1 MGWKT
6 FVHTYHYSGSANKGK
21 ASAYS
26 DYLMRDNECEAVYKD
41 NQVYTEKEQFKELRN
56 QSKKEWNSHLE
67 KEKNDNARLQT
78 RIIIP
83 IPNNMTKEAKQDLAN
98 NLSHTI
104 SHKKSNSYLD
114 DLKEKVKDNK
124 KEANKLNM
132 QIKRAK
138 GNPEKEVFN
147 KEKEVQKKLLNAET
161 KKLTKQIKDIEKDM
175 DKRNEKRDILH
186 EIVEHKG
193 DKNSKNPNE
202 QNRHFH
208 IVLSDRDKTTGQ
220 KDREFQDK
228 DFVKDIKKTYEQT
241 LEKYGYKVTKNEK
254 EYQRERVPY
263 NDYKAYKKEENN
275 LIKEYKDTKQEINKL
290 EKVVKVENIKKEQ
303 SKQEQPREQEQ
314 NKEQPREQNTSFA
327 ERIKAKQSQLNKS
340 IEEMKESS
348 KQDNKTETQ
357 SNDNQSLKD
366 KLSEVRKDTK
376 QDNSQAEERTT
387 KKRGNKRA
395 KTI

>member
-1 MGWKT
+1 MSWKT
-6 FVHTYHYSGSANKGK
+6 FAHAYHYSGSANKGK
-21 ASAYS
+21 ASAYG
-26 DYLMRDNECEAVYKD
+26 DYLMRDNECEAVYKN
-41 NQVYTEKEQFKELRN
+41 NQVYTEKEQFKELRS
-56 QSKKEWNSHLE
+56 QSKKEWSNHLE

-104 SHKKSNSYLD
+104 THKKSNSYLD

-124 KEANKLNM
+124 READKLNK

-147 KEKEVQKKLLNAET
+147 QEREAQKKLLQSENR
-161 KKLTKQIKDIEKDM
+161 KLTKQIKDIEKDI

-193 DKNSKNPNE
+193 DKKSKNPNE

-228 DFVKDIKKTYEQT
+228 DFLKDIKQTYQKT
-241 LEKYGYKVTKNEK
+241 LEKHGYQVK
-254 EYQRERVPY
+254 ENPKEFQRQRLSQ
-263 NDYKAYKKEENN
+263 NDYKEYKKEENKIVN
-275 LIKEYKDTKQEINKL
+275 EYHENRKEVNKL
-290 EKVVKVENIKKEQ
+290 EKVVKVENTRKEQ
-303 SKQEQPREQEQ
+303 QSKELQPQEQTNNTQINKQEEKLTDRVRNSTSSFNNRMSEMKKKISEAKENSKQ
-314 NKEQPREQNTSFA
+314 NN
-327 ERIKAKQSQLNKS
+327 
-340 IEEMKESS
+340 
-348 KQDNKTETQ
+348 Q
-357 SNDNQSLKD
+357 SNKHESIP
-366 KLSEVRKDTK
+366 DT
-376 QDNSQAEERTT
+376 SHLEER
-387 KKRGNKRA
+387 KPKEIKPKIQERK
-395 KTI
+395 